1 MLEDKYFCSNL
12 DTSHNYEVYVDS
24 DYYILHDTTTNTY
37 YKFCPE
43 IDIRNYHIISVQD
56 STAVQDRNFEPCD
69 VSNSIFT
76 SVNSFKLIII
86 FFCIFYLAIKVI
98 NLGSVA
104 LIKGGF
110 FGDI

>member
-1 MLEDKYFCSNL
+1 MLEDKYYCSNL
-12 DTSHNYEVYVDS
+12 DSSHHFEVYVDS
-24 DYYILHDTTTNTY
+24 NFYILHDINTNIY

-43 IDIRNYHIISVQD
+43 VDIRNYHTITDVQYL
-56 STAVQDRNFEPCD
+56 TFEPCQ

-76 SVNSFKLIII
+76 SVNSFKLVII
-86 FFCIFYLAIKVI
+86 FLCIFYLVLKVI

-104 LIKGGF
+104 LIKGGL

>member
-1 MLEDKYFCSNL
+1 MLEDKYYCSNL
-12 DTSHNYEVYVDS
+12 DASHNFEVYVDS
-24 DYYILHDTTTNTY
+24 DFYILHDLTTNIY

-43 IDIRNYHIISVQD
+43 VDIRNYHNISGEISPEIQNY
-56 STAVQDRNFEPCD
+56 TFEPCQ

-76 SVNSFKLIII
+76 SVNSYKLVII
-86 FFCIFYLAIKVI
+86 FLCIFYLVIKVI

-104 LIKGGF
+104 LIKGGL